1 MATMTTNGP
10 LGLHHVWSAVTL
22 AVSLTGAG
30 AVARAD
36 TLSDL
41 REQTE
46 ALQRKVNELENAQ
59 QKTAPT
65 SAVTGGDIPGSF
77 KLPGSNTSIKLG
89 GYVKF
94 DAVYSNITQGVDAV
108 ANQQTVDNAIP
119 VGPTGSPSDNKKG
132 QLTLHARQTRL
143 NLATSTPTAY
153 GNMTTFIEGDFFGS
167 DGNETVTNSNGFRI
181 RHAYGTLGN
190 FLAGQYW
197 TNLFD
202 ENAYA
207 ETVEFGGPVGEI
219 FIRQAQVRWTQ
230 PFAAGEWSAS
240 MENPESLFA
249 VSGAPLTAGSAT
261 PVRSDRDR
269 YPDIIGRLKL
279 NNRVGTFNAALMA
292 RNIRID
298 STTAAD
304 AKWGG
309 GVTLTEVIP
318 IGNSDDFRANVNAGN
333 AIGRYQ
339 LSGFFPDGY
348 VDATGKVRLAQAK
361 SAYAAYR
368 HFWSPM
374 LRSSLILAASS
385 TDTPGAG
392 TFNGFDKSARSAHVN
407 LILSPVPRVNL
418 GMELIYEKRTVVD
431 GDFGTLHRL
440 QFAAQYF
447 F

>member
-1 MATMTTNGP
+1 MTTRP
-10 LGLHHVWSAVTL
+10 LGSKHHAWSTLAL

-41 REQTE
+41 REQTD
-46 ALQRKVNELENAQ
+46 ALQRKVNELEDAQ
-59 QKTAPT
+59 KKTAPAG
-65 SAVTGGDIPGSF
+65 AVTGGAIPGSF
-77 KLPGSNTSIKLG
+77 MLPGSTTSIKLG

-94 DAVYSNITQGVDAV
+94 DAVYSDITQGVDAV

-119 VGPTGSPSDNKKG
+119 VGPTGTPADHKRG
-132 QLTLHARQTRL
+132 QLTFHARQTRL
-143 NLATSTPTAY
+143 NLATSTPTGS
-153 GNMTTFIEGDFFGS
+153 GNMTTFIEGDFFGA
-167 DGNETVTNSNGFRI
+167 DGNESVTNSNGFRI

-197 TNLFD
+197 TNFFD
-202 ENAYA
+202 ENTYA

-261 PVRSDRDR
+261 PLRSDRDR
-269 YPDIIGRLKL
+269 YPDITGRLKWKNEL
-279 NNRVGTFNAALMA
+279 GTFNAALIA

-298 STTAAD
+298 STAASD
-304 AKWGG
+304 AKWGE
-309 GVTLTEVIP
+309 GVSLTEVIP
-318 IGNSDDFRANVNAGN
+318 MGSDDFRANVNAGN

-348 VDATGKVRLAQAK
+348 VDATGKVRLARSK

-368 HFWSPM
+368 HFWSAT
-374 LRSSLILAASS
+374 LRSSLILSASG
-385 TDTPGAG
+385 TDTPGGG

-407 LILSPVPRVNL
+407 LISSPIPRVNL
-418 GMELIYEKRTVVD
+418 GMELIYERRTVVD
-431 GDFGTLHRL
+431 GDFGALRRL

>member
-1 MATMTTNGP
+1 
-10 LGLHHVWSAVTL
+10 
-22 AVSLTGAG
+22 
-30 AVARAD
+30 
-36 TLSDL
+36 
-41 REQTE
+41 
-46 ALQRKVNELENAQ
+46 
-59 QKTAPT
+59 
-65 SAVTGGDIPGSF
+65 
-77 KLPGSNTSIKLG
+77 
-89 GYVKF
+89 
-94 DAVYSNITQGVDAV
+94 
-108 ANQQTVDNAIP
+108 
-119 VGPTGSPSDNKKG
+119 
-132 QLTLHARQTRL
+132 
-143 NLATSTPTAY
+143 
-153 GNMTTFIEGDFFGS
+153 MTTFIEGDFFGA
-167 DGNETVTNSNGFRI
+167 DGNESVTNSNGFRI

-261 PVRSDRDR
+261 PLRSDRDR
-269 YPDIIGRLKL
+269 YPDIIGRLKWKNQL
-279 NNRVGTFNAALMA
+279 GTFNAALIA

-304 AKWGG
+304 AKWGE
-309 GVTLTEVIP
+309 GVSLTEVIP
-318 IGNSDDFRANVNAGN
+318 MGNSDDFRANFNAGN

-339 LSGFFPDGY
+339 LAGFFPDGY
-348 VDATGKVRLAQAK
+348 VDATGKVRLARAK

-368 HFWSPM
+368 HFWSPV
-374 LRSSLILAASS
+374 LRSSLIVSASS
-385 TDTPGAG
+385 TDTPGGG
-392 TFNGFDKSARSAHVN
+392 TFNGFDKSARSAHAN
-407 LILSPVPRVNL
+407 LIFSPIPRVNL

>member
-1 MATMTTNGP
+1 MTTINRP
-10 LGLHHVWSAVTL
+10 LGLKHHAWSALTL
-22 AVSLTGAG
+22 AVSLTGIG

-41 REQTE
+41 KEETE
-46 ALQRKVNELENAQ
+46 ALQRKVSELENAQ
-59 QKTAPT
+59 QKAASTD
-65 SAVTGGDIPGSF
+65 AVTGGSMPGSF
-77 KLPGSNTSIKLG
+77 KLPGSTTSIKLG

-94 DAVYSNITQGVDAV
+94 DAVYSDITQGVDAV
-108 ANQQTVDNAIP
+108 ANQQTVDTAIP
-119 VGPTGSPSDNKKG
+119 VGPNGSPSDNKKG

-143 NLATSTPTAY
+143 NLTTSTPTSY
-153 GNMTTFIEGDFFGS
+153 GNMTTFIEGDFFGA
-167 DGNETVTNSNGFRI
+167 DGNESVTNSNGFRI
-181 RHAYGTLGN
+181 RHAYGALEN

-230 PFAAGEWSAS
+230 PFETGEWSAS

-249 VSGAPLTAGSAT
+249 ASGAPLTAGSAT
-261 PVRSDRDR
+261 PLRSDRDH

-279 NNRVGTFNAALMA
+279 KNEFGTFNAALMA

-298 STTAAD
+298 SAAAAD

-309 GVTLTEVIP
+309 VISLTAVVP
-318 IGNSDDFRANVNAGN
+318 AGKDDFRANFNAGN

-339 LSGFFPDGY
+339 LVGFFPDGY

-361 SAYAAYR
+361 SAYVAYR
-368 HFWSPM
+368 HFWSPT
-374 LRSSLILAASS
+374 LRSSLILSASG
-385 TDTPGAG
+385 TDTPGGG
-392 TFNGFDKSARSAHVN
+392 TFNGFNKSARSAHVN
-407 LILSPVPRVNL
+407 LIFSPVPRVNL
-418 GMELIYEKRTVVD
+418 GAELIGEKRTVVD
-431 GDFGTLHRL
+431 GDFGILHRV
-440 QFAAQYF
+440 QFAAQF
-447 F
+447 LF